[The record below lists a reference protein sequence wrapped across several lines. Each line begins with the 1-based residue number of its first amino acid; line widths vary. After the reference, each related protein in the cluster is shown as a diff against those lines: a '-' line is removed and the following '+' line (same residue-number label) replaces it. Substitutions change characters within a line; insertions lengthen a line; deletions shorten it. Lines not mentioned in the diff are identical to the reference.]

1 MTDRFCS
8 KCTKKKSCGNRHV
21 YVIEL
26 NKEVIRKPNFCPDI
40 VRSSLTDKSKY
51 FYVGETAHR
60 PDCRYKQHVANRA
73 GIRKYFICNCFEN
86 NIKREFNTGNRGSK
100 WVKDYHKKGGL
111 RPEHF
116 KSLNPI
122 CGNQED
128 SKKVESELAKKL
140 ISMGHAAHFN

>member
-1 MTDRFCS
+1 MIDKFCR
-8 KCTKKKSCGNRHV
+8 KCTQKKSCGNRHV

-26 NKEVIRKPNFCPDI
+26 KKKVISKPRYCPELN
-40 VRSSLTDKSKY
+40 RSVLTEKSKY

-60 PDCRYKQHVANRA
+60 PDCRYKQHVANRN
-73 GIRKYFICNCFEN
+73 GIRKHFICNCFEN
-86 NIKREFNTGNRGSK
+86 NIKRKFNTGNRGSI
-100 WVKDYHKKGGL
+100 WVYDYHKKGGL

-122 CGNQED
+122 YGNQED